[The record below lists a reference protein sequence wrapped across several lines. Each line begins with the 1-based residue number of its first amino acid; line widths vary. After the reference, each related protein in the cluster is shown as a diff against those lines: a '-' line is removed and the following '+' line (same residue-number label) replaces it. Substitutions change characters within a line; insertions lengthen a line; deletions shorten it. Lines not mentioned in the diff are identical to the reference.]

1 INFYNLTKSL
11 QEQLRLDKL
20 THLVGP
26 NFSTPTWHTRK
37 QQTTQRSYLLERPN
51 GSAQFKCQTRLLHSF
66 EPEILLQ
73 TITELDNAKLPQIFI
88 ELFPPSIMQSPIDQS
103 LNMIMNT
110 NHLLGQL
117 IRILHEKAKR
127 AKLYNNHTQS
137 RLLLS
142 QAIDILSPLHHQ
154 DISIGQVVKYLHYDR
169 LLFDLTES
177 ISKQTFLDNENNLWE
192 KCQSFLKENHSDN
205 DKRG

>member
-1 INFYNLTKSL
+1 
-11 QEQLRLDKL
+11 
-20 THLVGP
+20 
-26 NFSTPTWHTRK
+26 
-37 QQTTQRSYLLERPN
+37 
-51 GSAQFKCQTRLLHSF
+51 
-66 EPEILLQ
+66 
-73 TITELDNAKLPQIFI
+73 
-88 ELFPPSIMQSPIDQS
+88 
-103 LNMIMNT
+103 MNT

-137 RLLLS
+137 RILLS

-154 DISIGQVVKYLHYDR
+154 DISIGQVVKYYLHCDR

-192 KCQSFLKENHSDN
+192 KCQRRRTRFYLDLAKVFARLLNNENQPQIRPELVRELWDRILDILSDKLQGPGGIKQQSRN
-205 DKRG
+205 RHQ